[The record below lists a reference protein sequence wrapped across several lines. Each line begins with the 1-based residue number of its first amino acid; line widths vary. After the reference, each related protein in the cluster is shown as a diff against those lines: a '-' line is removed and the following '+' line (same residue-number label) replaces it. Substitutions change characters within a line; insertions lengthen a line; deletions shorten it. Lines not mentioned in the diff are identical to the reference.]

1 MMAGVE
7 IDGVHVVPEEIGT
20 LEDSL
25 RLRIVVSEG
34 KKHEVGRQRR
44 MVLSGVSV
52 RVCSWVK
59 KQGVFLSLQYL
70 LVCLCVCVCVW

>member
-1 MMAGVE
+1 MHTQVTQMMGGVE

-34 KKHEVGRQRR
+34 KKHEVG
-44 MVLSGVSV
+44 GAA
-52 RVCSWVK
+52 
-59 KQGVFLSLQYL
+59 QGVVY
-70 LVCLCVCVCVW
+70 